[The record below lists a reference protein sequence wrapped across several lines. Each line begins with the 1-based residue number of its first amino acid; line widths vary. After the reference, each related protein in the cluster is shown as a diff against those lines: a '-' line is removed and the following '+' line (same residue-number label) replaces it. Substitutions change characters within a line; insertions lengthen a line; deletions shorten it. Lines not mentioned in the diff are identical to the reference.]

1 MNVAGQWRETGLCA
15 GNAETQST
23 RQGGQA
29 QAKVGKHGKHGG
41 ACNTSRIL
49 RGLKQFSAFSAVM
62 FRVFC
67 AYPTHRRLRLGRFVF
82 ASLLPCLLPLVAL
95 AGTITGTVRNGTTN
109 EPASGVQIT
118 LIRLQGVMQEAA
130 TTKTDAQ
137 GRYSISDPT
146 LGQAPMLLRAT
157 YKGVN
162 YFQPAVPGKTT
173 ADMQVYEH
181 TEKPS
186 AFSVADRAIILQPT
200 SSGLTVGEIYDIQNN
215 TQPPQAYY
223 RENGSFEFSVPRG
236 AQVGDVSASDSSQM
250 PVRQA
255 TIDKGPNLEAIDF
268 PFRPGESGVRISYT
282 LPYTNDHA
290 DLQFTSPYAA
300 ERVAIFAPPT
310 VKVTGDGFSPA
321 GQNQGFDAYIRS
333 SVGANTPVSLS
344 ISGTGTVTESDSSA
358 AGDQGQGDAN
368 ANSRTDQG
376 GQADS
381 SGQSASITTLPARL
395 DSLQWVLVAGF
406 AAIFALGFVFLWKRP
421 QFLTGASA
429 GYAQGGSVDVSAAAG
444 VQGVTANGALKSGL
458 ATGTRDVDAFR
469 NAQHMPA
476 QPPSAAE
483 SLAVE
488 EAQRHVS
495 GSLDDLKDKLFR
507 LELRKQAGTISE
519 EDYGRERQRIE
530 ELLRSLVRG

>member
-1 MNVAGQWRETGLCA
+1 MRSLADRGHIMNLFPAKTEPRRTQRKA
-15 GNAETQST
+15 GNAG
-23 RQGGQA
+23 RAGIRFGQL
-29 QAKVGKHGKHGG
+29 V
-41 ACNTSRIL
+41 L
-49 RGLKQFSAFSAVM
+49 
-62 FRVFC
+62 
-67 AYPTHRRLRLGRFVF
+67 
-82 ASLLPCLLPLVAL
+82 ASLLPCFLALPAL

-137 GRYSISDPT
+137 GRYSLSDPT
-146 LGQAPMLLRAT
+146 LGQAPMLLRAE
-157 YKGVN
+157 YKGVT
-162 YFQPAVPGKTT
+162 YFQPATPGKTT

-181 TEKPS
+181 TERPS
-186 AFSVADRAIILQPT
+186 AFAVADRAIILQPT

-223 RENGSFEFSVPRG
+223 RANGSFEFSVPKG

-255 TIDKGPNLEAIDF
+255 TMDKGKNVEAIDF

-282 LPYTNDHA
+282 LPYTNNQA
-290 DLQFTSPYAA
+290 NLQFTSPYAA
-300 ERVAIFAPPT
+300 QRVAIFAPPT

-321 GQNQGFDAYIRS
+321 GQNQGFDAYIRD
-333 SVGANTPVSLS
+333 SVAANTPVSLS
-344 ISGTGTVTESDSSA
+344 ISGTGTVSESDSGA
-358 AGDQGQGDAN
+358 GGDQSGDAS
-368 ANSRTDQG
+368 ANSRLDQG
-376 GQADS
+376 GQGDS
-381 SGQSASITTLPARL
+381 SGQGASITTLPARL

-421 QFLTGASA
+421 QFLTGGSS
-429 GYAQGGSVDVSAAAG
+429 GNVQGVSVDVPAAAA
-444 VQGVTANGALKSGL
+444 QGVATNGAAKSGL
-458 ATGTRDVDAFR
+458 APGTRDADAMR
-469 NAQHMPA
+469 SSQHAPA
-476 QPPSAAE
+476 KPPSAAE
-483 SLAVE
+483 SIAVE

-495 GSLDDLKDKLFR
+495 GSLDELKDKLFR

-530 ELLRSLVRG
+530 ELLRNLVRG

>member
-1 MNVAGQWRETGLCA
+1 MNVVDRFCESGLWAGAAAWRA
-15 GNAETQST
+15 
-23 RQGGQA
+23 
-29 QAKVGKHGKHGG
+29 
-41 ACNTSRIL
+41 
-49 RGLKQFSAFSAVM
+49 
-62 FRVFC
+62 
-67 AYPTHRRLRLGRFVF
+67 RLGRFLLV
-82 ASLLPCLLPLVAL
+82 SLLPCILAVPSV

-130 TTKTDAQ
+130 NTKTDAQ
-137 GRYSISDPT
+137 GRYSLSDPT

-157 YKGVN
+157 YKGVT
-162 YFQPAVPGKTT
+162 YFQPATPGKTT

-186 AFSVADRAIILQPT
+186 AFAVADRAIILQPT

-223 RENGSFEFSVPRG
+223 RENGSFEFSVPKG

-255 TIDKGPNLEAIDF
+255 TIDKGKNLEAIDF

-282 LPYTNDHA
+282 LPYSNDHA
-290 DLQFTSPYAA
+290 NLQFTSPYAA
-300 ERVAIFAPPT
+300 QRVAIFAPPT

-321 GQNQGFDAYIRS
+321 GQNQGFDAYIRD
-333 SVGANTPVSLS
+333 SVAANTPVTLS
-344 ISGTGTVTESDSSA
+344 VSGTGTVTESDSGA
-358 AGDQGQGDAN
+358 GGDQSGDAS
-368 ANSRTDQG
+368 ANSRLDQAGQG
-376 GQADS
+376 GQGDS

-406 AAIFALGFVFLWKRP
+406 AAIFILGFIFLWKRP
-421 QFLTGASA
+421 QFLTGASGVHVQSGA
-429 GYAQGGSVDVSAAAG
+429 VDGPVGADARSVAS
-444 VQGVTANGALKSGL
+444 NGAPKTGL
-458 ATGTRDVDAFR
+458 APGTRDVDAMGGG
-469 NAQHMPA
+469 QHTPA
-476 QPPSAAE
+476 QTPSAVQ
-483 SLAVE
+483 STAVE
-488 EAQRHVS
+488 EAQRHVA
-495 GSLDDLKDKLFR
+495 GGLDELKDKLFR

-519 EDYGRERQRIE
+519 DDYGRERQRIE